1 MKKDSGMI
9 RLCLVMPLYL
19 RVSNEPCTDKATV
32 RRVELARK
40 RRSVDLDV
48 YGECRDN
55 IISFGAEQKAKRLRV
70 CRHGSLRPDRIH
82 SSSKKHVFTD
92 GLRRNSKFRRN
103 DEKMEF
109 SFAENPLW
117 GGSMRILDVK
127 KTDIHTVIHREC

>member
-1 MKKDSGMI
+1 
-9 RLCLVMPLYL
+9 MPLYL

-48 YGECRDN
+48 YGECRGNIISFGAEQKAKRLRACRQGECRDN

-70 CRHGSLRPDRIH
+70 CRQGGLHPDQNH

-92 GLRRNSKFRRN
+92 GLWRNSKFRRN

-109 SFAENPLW
+109 DFAENPL
-117 GGSMRILDVK
+117 
-127 KTDIHTVIHREC
+127 

>member
-48 YGECRDN
+48 YGECRGN

-70 CRHGSLRPDRIH
+70 CRQGGLRPDQNH

-92 GLRRNSKFRRN
+92 GLWQNSKFRRN

-109 SFAENPLW
+109 NFAENPL
-117 GGSMRILDVK
+117 
-127 KTDIHTVIHREC
+127 